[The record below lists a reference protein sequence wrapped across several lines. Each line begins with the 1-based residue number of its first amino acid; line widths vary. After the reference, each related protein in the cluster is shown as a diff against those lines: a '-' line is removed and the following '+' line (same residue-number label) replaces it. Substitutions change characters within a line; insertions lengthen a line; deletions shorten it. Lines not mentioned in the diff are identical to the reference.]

1 MRSTVATKSGAN
13 LTSAL
18 LAGALV
24 LMAVCFN
31 AGLAFVN
38 ANVMPIPAAAV
49 VASEIL
55 IVAAALLVALI
66 YFQPQMLAWFLL
78 LAILISL
85 FLARSLLTGE
95 IAPKY
100 ARDVLLIPA
109 FIVLGMAAG
118 DRPLDRIVLL
128 VFSVVIAAAAFEVLA
143 PEVYAAT
150 FRIQDF
156 YIQTRGARL
165 EDFYTTDSDL
175 FINAV
180 RPSIRLFSFL
190 DLPRLSSVFLEPVS
204 LGNYCTIMTAYL
216 CARARHIGLLGTLLL
231 AIGTAALLLGSDG
244 RLATTTSL
252 VIVVLSLL
260 AVRRLPPYGTL
271 LFLPIAVAGAFV
283 TVSVTGASAFGD
295 DALGRLARSVLL
307 LQRYEAADWFGISD
321 THLLAAADSG
331 IAYLVATQSI
341 AGVLVLWGFLA
352 LLGRECSI
360 EQARFKTGALLYA
373 ALTLLVSYSLF
384 TIKTAALLWFVFG
397 ALQSSP
403 SSLATRLRRQGE
415 IVHA

>member
-1 MRSTVATKSGAN
+1 VRSTATSKSGAN
-13 LTSAL
+13 LASAL

-24 LMAVCFN
+24 LIAVCFN

-78 LAILISL
+78 LAILICI

-128 VFSVVIAAAAFEVLA
+128 VFSVVVAAAAFEVLA
-143 PEVYAAT
+143 PEAYAAT

-231 AIGTAALLLGSDG
+231 ALGTAALLLGSDG

-271 LFLPIAVAGAFV
+271 LYLPIAVAGAFV

-307 LQRYEAADWFGISD
+307 LQRGAAGQCR
-321 THLLAAADSG
+321 TP
-331 IAYLVATQSI
+331 
-341 AGVLVLWGFLA
+341 
-352 LLGRECSI
+352 GR
-360 EQARFKTGALLYA
+360 RLYHKGTRASAEWRA
-373 ALTLLVSYSLF
+373 ALAGTGKRAVARH
-384 TIKTAALLWFVFG
+384 IR
-397 ALQSSP
+397 
-403 SSLATRLRRQGE
+403 LAPGSHAEGYRGERRPRSCRGRLRIALPCGAGPRGPQGPLRLPPQR
-415 IVHA
+415 